1 MERRSERSWS
11 RAAVAA
17 VAVAMAAVLSG
28 CQFPRDPDGTLDR
41 ASGGTIRVGVGQRM
55 PWAGWQGDRPVGVE
69 VDLVTELA
77 NRLHA
82 RVEWCRGS
90 DEELLEALQKR
101 ALDIV
106 AAGLDDRSAWKTKVS
121 FTRFFFR
128 TRTVLA
134 VAPGV
139 PAPHRLHD
147 TAVAAEPDGAEAA
160 LLREHGAHVVPEDR
174 RDVARLVEDWQLGP
188 DLRSTGLK
196 LEDAKHVLALPLGEN
211 AWLLRIN
218 RMLVGSSPRTRSLL
232 RHLEADGGAGG

>member
-1 MERRSERSWS
+1 MERWRRT
-11 RAAVAA
+11 AATAVAA
-17 VAVAMAAVLSG
+17 VVALAVAAGLSA

-41 ASGGTIRVGVGQRM
+41 AAGGTIRVGVGQRM
-55 PWAGWQGDRPVGVE
+55 PWAGWDGDRPVGAEVE
-69 VDLVTELA
+69 LVADLA

-82 RVEWCRGS
+82 RIQWSRGS
-90 DEELLEALQKR
+90 AEELLEALQKR

-147 TAVAAEPDGAEAA
+147 TTVAAEPDGAEAA

-174 RDVARLVEDWQLGP
+174 HDVPRLVEDWQLGP
-188 DLRSTGLK
+188 ELRPTGVK

-218 RMLVGSSPRTRSLL
+218 RMLVGSSPRTRALL
-232 RHLEADGGAGG
+232 RRIEPEGAAGG

>member
-1 MERRSERSWS
+1 
-11 RAAVAA
+11 VAA
-17 VAVAMAAVLSG
+17 VVVTVACLLSS

-41 ASGGTIRVGVGQRM
+41 ATGGTIRVGVGQRM
-55 PWAGWQGDRPVGVE
+55 PWAGWEGDRPVGVE
-69 VDLVTELA
+69 VELVSGLA
-77 NRLHA
+77 DRLHA
-82 RVEWCRGS
+82 RIEWSRGS

-101 ALDIV
+101 ALDLV

-147 TAVAAEPDGAEAA
+147 VTVAAEPDGAEAA
-160 LLREHGAHVVPEDR
+160 LMREHGAHVVPDDR
-174 RDVARLVEDWQLGP
+174 RDVPRLVEDWQLGP
-188 DLRSTGLK
+188 DLRSTGVK

-218 RMLVGSSPRTRSLL
+218 RMLVGSSPKTRSLL
-232 RHLEADGGAGG
+232 HQLEPGGAAGG